1 MLLEKPLN
9 EHPLMDVSEGIVLFY
24 PSIPKNAGNYIN
36 EVLQTRWIGQGP
48 KVEEFEQVFESKF
61 TQPCKS
67 LAVGSGTDALHLAYL
82 LSDVQAGD
90 EVIVPVFTCTATN
103 LPLLYIGAIPV
114 FCDIDDNLNIN
125 ADKIEELI
133 TDKTKAI
140 ACVHYGG
147 LPCDMDKI
155 WAIAQKYNLKVIE
168 DNAHALGA
176 TYKGEI
182 IGSQSDFSMFSFQ
195 AIKHITT
202 GDGGMLVIKDPSLY
216 EKGKR
221 LRWFGIDRASKQQ
234 GIWENDITEIGYKY
248 QMTDIAAIMGLAS
261 LEEFD
266 ESLAYRQLLFKQY
279 CNLLQNVDGI
289 RIIGAEYKDR
299 EHAAWLLTAEVD
311 RREDFM
317 QHLRNHNIETAQV
330 HYRNDRYSIFGGRQ
344 INKFPNMD
352 AMEERYIVLPLHL
365 KVKESDV
372 KYIAEVIKLGW

>member
-24 PSIPKNAGNYIN
+24 PSIPKNASAYIN

-48 KVEEFEQVFESKF
+48 KVEEFETAFEQKF
-61 TQPCKS
+61 TNPCRS

-82 LSDVQAGD
+82 LSDIQEGD

-103 LPLLYIGAIPV
+103 LPLLYIGAKPV
-114 FCDIDDNLNIN
+114 FCDIDTNLNIDAN
-125 ADKIEELI
+125 AIEDLVTE
-133 TDKTKAI
+133 KTKAI
-140 ACVHYGG
+140 VCVHYGG

-155 WAIAQKYNLKVIE
+155 WEIAKKYNLKVIE

-176 TYKGEI
+176 KYNDKI
-182 IGSQSDFSMFSFQ
+182 IGSESDFSMFSFQ

-202 GDGGMLVIKDPSLY
+202 GDGGMLVIKDQSLY
-216 EKGKR
+216 EKAKR

-248 QMTDIAAIMGLAS
+248 QMTDLSASMGLAS

-266 ESLAYRQLLFKQY
+266 ENLKYRQLLYRLY
-279 CNLLQNVDGI
+279 CDNLKDVSGI
-289 RIIGAEYKDR
+289 RVIGAEYTNR

-311 RREDFM
+311 NRVGFM
-317 QHLRNHNIETAQV
+317 EHLRKHKIESSQV
-330 HYRNDRYSIFGGRQ
+330 HYRNDRYTIFGGRQ
-344 INKFPNMD
+344 EGVFKNMD
-352 AMEERYIVLPLHL
+352 KMEDRYIVLPLHL

-372 KYIAEVIKLGW
+372 QYITDVIKLGW